1 MIVPRGIPAS
11 FNDAVNIQK
20 LFNEFN
26 YTSYGFLISDKNT
39 KINKKNVLDYT
50 S

>member
-1 MIVPRGIPAS
+1 MIVPRGSPAS

-26 YTSYGFLISDKNT
+26 YSSYGFLISDKNT
-39 KINKKNVLDYT
+39 QINKKNVLDYT
-50 S
+50 N